1 MANRTMH
8 SKFRTSDRGFRMR
21 PCPRTGAASC
31 AARGRHRALANP
43 CHLMGDRE
51 TREPIANR
59 SRVPT
64 CAAGQ
69 TCIPSCPRLDSSLGH
84 VLSIAGAHSRSRPSS
99 NAIFLPN
106 SVAGPFLFAKERMDE
121 PVQLAG
127 HGRARPEL
135 RASSVSPNAAY
146 KITNKSW
153 GRLIKDCSEEC
164 RREALRTLAH

>member
-1 MANRTMH
+1 
-8 SKFRTSDRGFRMR
+8 
-21 PCPRTGAASC
+21 
-31 AARGRHRALANP
+31 
-43 CHLMGDRE
+43 MGDRE
-51 TREPIANR
+51 TKHA
-59 SRVPT
+59 SRWEIEKPASQSRTGRACRPALRGRPDMHSKLSALGFFART
-64 CAAGQ
+64 C
-69 TCIPSCPRLDSSLGH
+69 PFDSWCALP
-84 VLSIAGAHSRSRPSS
+84 LAS

-121 PVQLAG
+121 PLQLAG

-135 RASSVSPNAAY
+135 RSSSVSPNAAY